1 MLKKI
6 YRISDSRD
14 GQTLIDGIS
23 KYQCF
28 SNFIEIFGNQGLTIV
43 ADNVKPE
50 TEALLNSHVKNLH
63 LTALGNSK
71 SFVYALELA
80 VQNQADDI
88 VYFVEDDYLHLS
100 DAENIIIEGLE
111 RADYVSLYDH
121 PDKYMSPGPNPFVSD
136 GGEDTKVILTR
147 STHWKYSNSTTMTF
161 AARAKTLKQDY
172 DVIKQHCAP
181 DIPMDFRMFTV
192 LLKRG
197 RKLITPIP
205 SRSTHCDHF
214 PSPFFFNDSSES
226 KRYTPEPAI
235 QNKKRNPGKI
245 PVIIPFYK
253 NRHQLEKCI
262 QHLNMQTVS
271 VEVFVRDNSVD
282 NIYFTAAVNEGI
294 KKYLDQD
301 CRYLMI
307 LNQDMYL
314 AKDAVEEMVKFMD
327 SHPDCGIGTPLQLDP
342 QNPDYVVYAGGF
354 DAFPVGRH
362 LHGKASG
369 FTDDAPVVWGNGA
382 CMILRKEMVQDIGLL
397 DKNLVFIASDSD
409 YSFMARSR
417 GWQVWRIAKARG
429 IHEHGAGGKTD
440 NMEIELLK
448 LRDLR
453 YFSKKW
459 LNGELYKTLAY
470 EGDKLTPEF
479 VGGVVAKLKTVIEQ
493 MEKQV
498 FPRKIRNSSLG

>member
-1 MLKKI
+1 MIKKI
-6 YRISDSRD
+6 YRISDNRD
-14 GQTLIDGIS
+14 GSTLIDGIS

-28 SNFIEIFGNQGLTIV
+28 SNFIEIFGKHGVTIV

-50 TEALLNSHVKNLH
+50 TETLLKSQVKDLH
-63 LTALGNSK
+63 LTTLGNSK
-71 SFVYALELA
+71 SFVYALDLA
-80 VQNQADDI
+80 VQYPDDAI
-88 VYFVEDDYLHLS
+88 VYFVEDDYLHMS
-100 DAENIIIEGLE
+100 GAENIIIEGLE

-121 PDKYMSPGPNPFVSD
+121 PDKYMSPGPNPFVQD
-136 GGEDTKVILTR
+136 GGEATKVMLTR
-147 STHWKYSNSTTMTF
+147 STHWKYTNSTTMTF
-161 AARAKTLKQDY
+161 AARVKTLKQDY
-172 DVIKQHCAP
+172 EVLKQHCAP
-181 DIPMDFRMFTV
+181 DIPLDFRMFTI
-192 LLKRG
+192 LLQRG
-197 RKLITPIP
+197 RKLSTPIP
-205 SRSTHCDHF
+205 ARSTHCDHF
-214 PSPFFFNDSSES
+214 PSPFFFNTRSGS
-226 KRYTPEPAI
+226 KPYSLEPAI
-235 QNKKRNPGKI
+235 QIKNRNPGTI

-253 NRHQLEKCI
+253 NKHQLEKCI
-262 QHLNMQTVS
+262 QHLNRQNVP

-301 CRYLMI
+301 CKYMLI

-314 AKDAVEEMVKFMD
+314 ESDAVAEMLKFMD
-327 SHPDCGIGTPLQLDP
+327 SHPECGIGTPLQLDP
-342 QNPDYVVYAGGF
+342 QNPDNVIYAGGF

-382 CMILRKEMVQDIGLL
+382 CMILRKEMVQEIGLL

-417 GWQVWRIAKARG
+417 GWQVWRIVKARG

-459 LNGELYKTLAY
+459 LNGDLYKTLAY
-470 EGDKLTPEF
+470 EGAKLTPEF
-479 VGGVVAKLKTVIEQ
+479 VDGVTVKLETVIEK
-493 MEKQV
+493 MENQV
-498 FPRKIRNSSLG
+498 SPCKFRNSSLG